1 MSENVAP
8 GKLPKPTASELRIL
22 QHLWKEGPSTVRE
35 VHRSLGGY
43 ENVSYTTILKQL
55 QIMHEKGLVSRE
67 ASGKAHRYR
76 AETSRD
82 ETQRSMLDDFVQRV
96 YHGSASELVVQALG
110 MSKPASK
117 KELAEIEELLATIKK
132 RGDSGGNT

>member
-1 MSENVAP
+1 MSNTP
-8 GKLPKPTASELRIL
+8 PPTKSELKLL
-22 QHLWKEGPSTVRE
+22 QLLWTHGPSTVRE
-35 VHRSLGGY
+35 VHERVIASSD
-43 ENVSYTTILKQL
+43 VSYTTVLKQL

-117 KELAEIEELLATIKK
+117 KELAEIEELLAAIKK
-132 RGDSGGNT
+132 RGDSGGDK